1 VIAAVGAARPP
12 RRGSG
17 SSSPTFPSDEAE
29 DAQERGLD
37 LITAVLEDDLPFPT
51 ARDRVVKEFERR
63 YVERVL
69 ARHGGNVTRAARAS
83 GVAHRYF
90 QLIRARLK

>member
-1 VIAAVGAARPP
+1 
-12 RRGSG
+12 
-17 SSSPTFPSDEAE
+17 
-29 DAQERGLD
+29 
-37 LITAVLEDDLPFPT
+37 
-51 ARDRVVKEFERR
+51 VKEFERR
-63 YVERVL
+63 YVERML